1 MAFFDLA
8 RRGGFIVEKIVEEV
22 LEKPMFEE
30 DRGDVELRRRVFGYT
45 LKWADIKEGREEGG
59 VAGMGD
65 LLYDQHQAGL

>member
-8 RRGGFIVEKIVEEV
+8 RQRGFSVEKIVEEV

-45 LKWADIKEGREEGG
+45 LKWAGIEGG
-59 VAGMGD
+59 EG
-65 LLYDQHQAGL
+65 